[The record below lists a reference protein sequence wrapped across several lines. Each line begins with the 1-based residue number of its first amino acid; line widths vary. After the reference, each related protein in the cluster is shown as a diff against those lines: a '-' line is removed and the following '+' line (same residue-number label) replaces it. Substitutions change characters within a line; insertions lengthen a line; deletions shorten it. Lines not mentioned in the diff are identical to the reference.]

1 MGAAMTDHPEWNVLL
16 RTCPSRTSL
25 AEIANKWTAL
35 IVVVLGPGPLR
46 FSEVRERVD
55 GISPKVLA
63 ETLRRLQRDGLV
75 TRTAFAEMPPRVEYG
90 LTELGRTLREPLEAL
105 RTWAE
110 SNIEKVLAARD
121 AFDQDATPS

>member
-1 MGAAMTDHPEWNVLL
+1 VTDHHEWNVLM

-63 ETLRRLQRDGLV
+63 ETLRRLQRDGIV
-75 TRTAFAEMPPRVEYG
+75 TRQAFAEMPPRVEYE
-90 LTELGRTLREPLEAL
+90 LTELGRTLREPLDAL

-110 SNIEKVLAARD
+110 SNIDKVLAARD
-121 AFDQDATPS
+121 AYDEGVAPN

>member
-1 MGAAMTDHPEWNVLL
+1 MAEHPEWNVLL

-35 IVVVLGPGPLR
+35 IVVVLGAGPLR

-63 ETLRRLQRDGLV
+63 ETLRRLQRDGIV
-75 TRTAFAEMPPRVEYG
+75 TRQAFAEMPPRVEYE
-90 LTELGRTLREPLEAL
+90 LTELGRTLREPLDAL

-110 SNIEKVLAARD
+110 SNIDKVLAARD
-121 AFDQDATPS
+121 AYDEGVAPN

>member
-1 MGAAMTDHPEWNVLL
+1 M

-63 ETLRRLQRDGLV
+63 ETLRRLQRDGIV
-75 TRTAFAEMPPRVEYG
+75 TRQAFAEMPPRVEYE
-90 LTELGRTLREPLEAL
+90 LTELGRTLREPLDAL

-110 SNIEKVLAARD
+110 SNIDKVLAARD
-121 AFDQDATPS
+121 AYDEGVAPN